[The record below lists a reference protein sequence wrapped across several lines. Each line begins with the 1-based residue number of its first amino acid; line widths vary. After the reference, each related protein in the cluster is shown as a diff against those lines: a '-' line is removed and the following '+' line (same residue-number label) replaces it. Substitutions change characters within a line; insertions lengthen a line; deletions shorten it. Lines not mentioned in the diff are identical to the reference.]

1 MCQGRQHK
9 FKAFFLLIVVAA
21 ALLTGCLGGSG
32 KESEAE
38 VKQELNKLIDG
49 FASAVA
55 GQDLDAVLEYVAA
68 DITFVTYFGEEV
80 LNEIFASII
89 EAEVIPTLEDPED
102 EMWGYQDILPEFLE
116 MMEEL
121 KDLYDAKGAEDPEV
135 QELMYD
141 VVRYWSKLGLISE
154 LAWVYLTELEENEEP
169 TAFWETLLGWVN
181 AAEWT
186 NDSLIVPADVF
197 EHFVAGILEDLSVAA
212 DELGPFSEAGK
223 WYAEISLRSNVPED
237 EEEYEIPALIGFK
250 KTGSG
255 WIIDLFQLNWVL
267 GA

>member
-1 MCQGRQHK
+1 MS
-9 FKAFFLLIVVAA
+9 
-21 ALLTGCLGGSG
+21 GGSG

-38 VKQELNKLIDG
+38 VKQALNKLIDG

-55 GQDLDAVLEYVAA
+55 GQDLDAALEYFAA
-68 DITFVTYFGEEV
+68 DITFVTYFGEDE

-154 LAWVYLTELEENEEP
+154 TGLGISYRVEEMRNRP
-169 TAFWETLLGWVN
+169 LSGRLSWGGW
-181 AAEWT
+181 T
-186 NDSLIVPADVF
+186 Q
-197 EHFVAGILEDLSVAA
+197 LS
-212 DELGPFSEAGK
+212 GPM
-223 WYAEISLRSNVPED
+223 IR
-237 EEEYEIPALIGFK
+237 
-250 KTGSG
+250 
-255 WIIDLFQLNWVL
+255 
-267 GA
+267 

>member
-1 MCQGRQHK
+1 M
-9 FKAFFLLIVVAA
+9 
-21 ALLTGCLGGSG
+21 
-32 KESEAE
+32 
-38 VKQELNKLIDG
+38 KQALNKLIDG

-68 DITFVTYFGEEV
+68 DITIVTYFGEDV

-141 VVRYWSKLGLISE
+141 VVRYWSKLGLISDV
-154 LAWVYLTELEENEEP
+154 ACVYLTEREDAEVP
-169 TAFWETLLGWVN
+169 TAFWVTLLGWVD

-223 WYAEISLRSNVPED
+223 WYAEISLRSNAPED
-237 EEEYEIPALIGFK
+237 EEEYGSSLIGFK
-250 KTGSG
+250 DRLWVDNRSVPAELGSWG
-255 WIIDLFQLNWVL
+255 IGAERAVFVL
-267 GA
+267 SREACGLPCRSRHIPKCGSVFLLLVKV